1 MGRQLKF
8 FTGIAIIVATVGFL
22 VWTAVDQ
29 TKMYMITVSEFL
41 DAGSAYANS
50 TVRIAGK
57 VAPGTVVWNADKR
70 DLHFT
75 IVDMAGLAGE
85 VKVHYSGLLP
95 DMFAE
100 DRSVVVEGPY
110 TSSSPF
116 EARAVMTS
124 CPSKYQADADGKAS

>member
-8 FTGIAIIVATVGFL
+8 VAGIAVILSTVGFL

-41 DAGSAYANS
+41 SAGDAYADS

-57 VAPGTVVWNADKR
+57 VAPGSMKWNAETR
-70 DLHFT
+70 DLEFT
-75 IVDMAGLAGE
+75 VIDMAGQPGE
-85 VKVHYSGLLP
+85 VRVHYTGLLP

-100 DRSVVVEGPY
+100 DRDVVVEGPF
-110 TSSSPF
+110 TRATPF
-116 EARAVMTS
+116 EARAVLTS
-124 CPSKYQADADGKAS
+124 CPSKYQASDGKHS